1 MEFVTFAYRSFQ
13 SAYQRFGG
21 IRSQTWREE
30 NPHRDAERYP
40 EAGRVAITRPVFWR
54 GERPAN
60 GRKRGK
66 FRIKPRYL
74 CRINAIIEKGS
85 DGLYAV
91 RTDFKIGRSFPGS
104 FGESVEEAKEDFEA
118 AIEDA
123 IGDARANGFKS
134 PDKEALRVVYKYD
147 IPSFFNY
154 FDFINVAKFAA
165 LVGINESKLRQYKS
179 GIAYPGEK
187 TTKKILSTVERIG
200 SELANARL

>member
-1 MEFVTFAYRSFQ
+1 MQE
-13 SAYQRFGG
+13 
-21 IRSQTWREE
+21 
-30 NPHRDAERYP
+30 
-40 EAGRVAITRPVFWR
+40 
-54 GERPAN
+54 
-60 GRKRGK
+60 
-66 FRIKPRYL
+66 
-74 CRINAIIEKGS
+74 INAIIEKGS

-104 FGESVEEAKEDFEA
+104 FGESVEEANEDFEA

-123 IGDARANGFKS
+123 IKDARANGVKS
-134 PDKEALRVVYKYD
+134 PEKEALKVVYKYD

-187 TTKKILSTVERIG
+187 TTKKILSTVEISARSLRMRGCDNDQTPSIPLSFRYLPISPRNGDG
-200 SELANARL
+200 SLSAKCSNHTFFLARVTAT